1 MNANSPPD
9 PAADPAAGYVP
20 DPPAIGR
27 RYIDGDQLVDLVE
40 RDDPAIAGTV
50 AAWLRDEPRYP
61 RLVGTTGAAKI
72 LEIHLPHVTRL
83 RAAGEMP
90 DPVPVEGGRDVYERD
105 VVMAVARDRRRRRR
119 ERDRARAAKNAGSA
133 GSAA

>member
-20 DPPAIGR
+20 NPPPIGH

-50 AAWLRDEPRYP
+50 AAFLRDAPRVP

-72 LEIHLPHVTRL
+72 FEIHLPHVTRL
-83 RAAGEMP
+83 RAAGELP
-90 DPVPVEGGRDVYERD
+90 EPVHVEGGRDVFIRD
-105 VVMAVARDRRRRRR
+105 EVVARARDRRRRRR
-119 ERDRARAAKNAGSA
+119 ERDRARAAKNANA
-133 GSAA
+133 DTAA